1 MQDRRENAAANGC
14 QVEANDSAIEIS
26 FMDSPTDNETETR
39 LSDELLS
46 LLLSRVDAAAK
57 RAGERR

>member
-14 QVEANDSAIEIS
+14 QVTANDSAIEIS